1 MPRAGLNQQAV
12 VAHAAAVAD
21 ETGLERLTLAAVAE
35 RAGVRL
41 PSLYKHVAGLD
52 ALHSHLAAA
61 ACAELAAE
69 LRAEL
74 AAQPRADGA
83 GPSRDGLLRMARAY
97 RSWALRRPGTYAA
110 TARAPVPGG
119 DPAHAAAARD
129 LLDVV
134 LGGLSGFGL
143 DGDDAVDA
151 VRGLRALLHGFVSL
165 ELAGGFGLPRSTDE
179 SFRRLVTSYADT
191 LESWDRR

>member
-1 MPRAGLNQQAV
+1 M
-12 VAHAAAVAD
+12 AHAAAVAD
-21 ETGLERLTLAAVAE
+21 ETGLERLTLAAVAG

-69 LRAEL
+69 L
-74 AAQPRADGA
+74 AAALPGGPGGDGTDS
-83 GPSRDGLLRMARAY
+83 SRDTLLRTALAY
-97 RSWALRRPGTYAA
+97 RSWALRRPGAYAA
-110 TARAPVPGG
+110 TLRAPEGS
-119 DPAHAAAARD
+119 DPEHTAAAGR

-134 LGGLSGFGL
+134 LTALSGYGL
-143 DGDDAVDA
+143 DDDDAVDA

-165 ELAGGFGLPRSTDE
+165 ELAGGFALPQDTGAT
-179 SFRRLVTSYADT
+179 FRRLVDSYADT
-191 LESWDRR
+191 LASWGTTPGRDRTR